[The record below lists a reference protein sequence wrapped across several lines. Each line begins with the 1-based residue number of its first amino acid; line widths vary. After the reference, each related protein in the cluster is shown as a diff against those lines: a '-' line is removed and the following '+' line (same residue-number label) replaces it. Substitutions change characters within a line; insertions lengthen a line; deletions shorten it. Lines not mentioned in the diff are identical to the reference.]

1 MWQAVLVAVAIALGG
16 LNSAQA
22 QAQAPAPAAAQTK
35 KELIAK
41 LLQLQQT
48 GIDNVG
54 RALAGQT
61 SQRVLQAAGQAI
73 PRMAADKRE
82 AAAKDVQADVKKFYD
97 EIEPLLRKRATELA
111 PATLSPVY
119 EERFSE
125 DELKQV
131 IAWLE
136 SPVSKKFQ
144 QVDGEIA
151 STLAQKVVADTRGTI
166 ETRLKALEASLAKRL
181 GVPAPAGGSASAP
194 KKTP

>member
-1 MWQAVLVAVAIALGG
+1 MWQAAVVAVLVAVGG
-16 LNSAQA
+16 AGNAQ
-22 QAQAPAPAAAQTK
+22 AQTK

-41 LLQLQQT
+41 LLQLQQP

-73 PRMAADKRE
+73 PRLAADKRE
-82 AAAKDVQADVKKFYD
+82 AAASDVQADVKKFYD

-111 PATLSPVY
+111 PATLAPVY
-119 EERFSE
+119 EERFTE

-151 STLAQKVVADTRGTI
+151 NTLAQKVVADTRATI
-166 ETRLKALEASLAKRL
+166 ETRLKALEASLSKRL
-181 GVPAPAGGSASAP
+181 GVPATTGGSASGP
-194 KKTP
+194 KKAP

>member
-1 MWQAVLVAVAIALGG
+1 MWQAMVAAVMIALC
-16 LNSAQA
+16 SAGSV
-22 QAQAPAPAAAQTK
+22 QAQAPAQTQTK

-97 EIEPLLRKRATELA
+97 EIEPLLRKRATDLA
-111 PATLSPVY
+111 PATLAPVY

-136 SPVSKKFQ
+136 SPVSKKFAQ
-144 QVDGEIA
+144 IDGEIA
-151 STLAQKVVADTRGTI
+151 GTLAQKVVGDTRGTI
-166 ETRLKALEASLAKRL
+166 EPRLKALEASLAKRL
-181 GVPAPAGGSASAP
+181 GVSAPAAGATSAP
-194 KKTP
+194 KKAP

>member
-1 MWQAVLVAVAIALGG
+1 MWQALVAAAMIALCSAG
-16 LNSAQA
+16 SVQAQA
-22 QAQAPAPAAAQTK
+22 QAQTQTK

-41 LLQLQQT
+41 LLTLQQA

-54 RALAGQT
+54 RTLAGQT

-97 EIEPLLRKRATELA
+97 EIEPLLRKRATDLA
-111 PATLSPVY
+111 PATLTPVY
-119 EERFSE
+119 EERFTE

-136 SPVSKKFQ
+136 SPVSKKFAQ
-144 QVDGEIA
+144 IDGEIA
-151 STLAQKVVADTRGTI
+151 STLAQKVVADTRGTV
-166 ETRLKALEASLAKRL
+166 EKRMSALELALAKRL
-181 GVPAPAGGSASAP
+181 GVPTPAAGSASGSKKAP
-194 KKTP
+194 

>member
-1 MWQAVLVAVAIALGG
+1 MWKTTVVAVLISLGG
-16 LNSAQA
+16 LGSSLAQT
-22 QAQAPAPAAAQTK
+22 PAAAQSK

-61 SQRVLQAAGQAI
+61 SQRVLQAAGQEI
-73 PRMAADKRE
+73 PRLAADKRE

-111 PATLSPVY
+111 PATLAPVY

-144 QVDGEIA
+144 QLDGEIA

-166 ETRLKALEASLAKRL
+166 EARLKALEAALAKRL
-181 GVPAPAGGSASAP
+181 GVSTPAGGSASAP
-194 KKTP
+194 KKSP